1 VVIRSARA
9 EDLFEQ
15 LDAEN
20 LWEGHLIDPGNLYE
34 RGQGYGY
41 WVPFPTWWRR
51 FAFRVLEPRD
61 IAVYLYVCSYMSTQL
76 SSRPTIKTI
85 SNDMGYS
92 NRHGVT
98 ESLERLVERGFLIR
112 EKMPSI
118 ALKENRHP
126 RYVYQRPSMAFTLWT
141 LLSQGL
147 INGYLQP
154 TAKTLRRGQ
163 DKMPGRIE
171 PRLWKPLVEPLKTL
185 VGDEAFA
192 AWAKGPNE
200 ARKRQLLTAYLEAAV
215 NTMRAEAKA
224 AASKG
229 PFAL

>member
-1 VVIRSARA
+1 MAVIKSSRA

-20 LWEGHLIDPGNLYE
+20 IWEGHLIDPGNLYE
-34 RGQGYGY
+34 RGSGYGY

-85 SNDMGYS
+85 SSDMGYS

-98 ESLERLVERGFLIR
+98 DSLERLVERGFLVR
-112 EKMPSI
+112 QKMPSVV
-118 ALKENRHP
+118 LRDNRHP
-126 RYVYQRPSMAFTLWT
+126 RYVYQRPSMAFTLCT
-141 LLSQGL
+141 LLSQFL

-154 TAKTLRRGQ
+154 TTKTMRRGQ
-163 DKMPGRIE
+163 DRLPGQIE
-171 PRLWKPLVEPLKTL
+171 ARLWKPLIEPLKAL
-185 VGDEAFA
+185 IGNDAFA
-192 AWAKGPNE
+192 EWAKAPNE
-200 ARKRQLLTAYLEAAV
+200 SQKRQILITYLDSAV

-224 AASKG
+224 SSKTSR
-229 PFAL
+229 